1 MRILVAE
8 DRVTIAKSVRALLAA
23 QHYAID
29 FAPDGQAAWGF
40 VDTYEYDLLIVDE
53 VLPLIDGISLCRQVR
68 HSGKQM
74 PILLIAQQNDGHQRS
89 IGLDA
94 GADDYMVQPLDGE
107 ELVARVR
114 ALLRRSQ
121 TTTLPILTWG
131 NLQLESSS
139 RTVTFE
145 QKLLNLTPK
154 EYALL
159 ELLMHDRFSN
169 TSGDIHRVFSY
180 GTIIEHLWVGD
191 HNPSEET
198 VRTHMKGL
206 RHKLKAAGM
215 DTDPIET
222 VYGVGYR
229 LRPAPVRPAT
239 EPVIE
244 PVALPK
250 LSILVADPNP
260 QTAAALTTIVQSAGA
275 MVQQVSDL
283 PSLRASIDPLATA
296 QTQILLLELALV
308 PNLTAAGQLLAEIQ
322 QISPLLPVI
331 IWSSWSDLATRQ
343 MVANS
348 HAHYFLA
355 KPNSAQFVWQIV
367 QKVASQQIGKEWKI
381 LLLHNDTA
389 TLMSLH
395 QVLEP
400 SNCHLTSLQQPQ
412 LLWSTLASFQPD
424 LVIVDLNLSDIGGL
438 EICQMLRQDANWQ
451 KIPIIAI
458 VDRAD
463 GHQLQNFFAAG
474 ANDLWIKPI
483 DKPEII
489 LSCVRRILTQR

>member
-8 DRVTIAKSVRALLAA
+8 DRVTIARSVRTLLAA

-29 FAPDGQAAWGF
+29 FAPDGQVAWSF
-40 VDTYEYDLLIVDE
+40 IDTYEYDLLIVDE
-53 VLPLIDGISLCRQVR
+53 VLPLLDGVSLCRQVR

-74 PILLIAQQNDGHQRS
+74 PILLIAQQNDVHQKS

-94 GADDYMVQPLDGE
+94 GADDCMVQPLDGE

-121 TTTLPILTWG
+121 TATSPILTWG

-139 RTVTFE
+139 RSVIFE
-145 QKLLNLTPK
+145 SKLLNLTPK

-159 ELLMHDRFSN
+159 ELLMHDRFTN

-215 DTDPIET
+215 NTDPIET

-229 LRPAPVRPAT
+229 LRPAPAPPAID
-239 EPVIE
+239 PAAQ
-244 PVALPK
+244 PQ

-260 QTAAALTTIVQSAGA
+260 QTAAALTAVVQPVG
-275 MVQQVSDL
+275 VNIQPVSDL
-283 PSLRASIDPLATA
+283 PSLRSSIDPRATA

-308 PNLTAAGQLLAEIQ
+308 PNLTAAGQLLAEIE
-322 QISPLLPVI
+322 QISPHLPVI
-331 IWSSWSDLATRQ
+331 IWSSWTNLATRL

-348 HAHYFLA
+348 PAHYFLA
-355 KPNSAQFVWQIV
+355 KPNSVEFVWEIV
-367 QKVASQQIGKEWKI
+367 QKVASQKIVTEWKI
-381 LLLHNDTA
+381 LVLHNDTS

-395 QVLEP
+395 QALEP
-400 SNCHLTSLQQPQ
+400 GNCHLTSLQQPQ
-412 LLWSTLASFQPD
+412 LLWSTLASSHPN
-424 LVIVDLNLSDIGGL
+424 LVIVDLNLLDVGGL
-438 EICQMLRQDANWQ
+438 EICQMLRQDANWHN
-451 KIPIIAI
+451 IPIIAI
-458 VDRAD
+458 TDQTD
-463 GHQLQNFFAAG
+463 GQHIQKFFAMG
-474 ANDLWIKPI
+474 ANDLLIKPI
-483 DKPEII
+483 VKPEII
-489 LSCVRRILTQR
+489 LSCVRRILFQHY